1 MDGSASR
8 PFFLKETMENL
19 WAPWR
24 MEYITSQHNDKK
36 KCVFCESPK
45 NKDDKENHIVY
56 RGEHCYVI
64 LNRFPYNNGHVMVL
78 PYQHCN
84 DLLNLSDE
92 VYSECQELIKK
103 TIKALRMVFNPQG
116 INVGLNLG
124 SAAGAGIA
132 EHIHYHLLPRWQG
145 DTNFMPVVA
154 GVKVISE
161 SLDSTYHKL
170 KEAFK
175 EI

>member
-1 MDGSASR
+1 M
-8 PFFLKETMENL
+8 

-24 MEYITSQHNDKK
+24 MEYIESQPDKTK
-36 KCVFCESPK
+36 GCVFCENPK
-45 NKDDKENHIVY
+45 NKDDGESHIVY
-56 RGEHCYVI
+56 RGEHCYVM
-64 LNRFPYNNGHVMVL
+64 LNKYPYNNGHVMVL
-78 PYQHCN
+78 PYVHTN
-84 DLLNLSDE
+84 DLLNLSE
-92 VYSECQELIKK
+92 KTQSECQQVINK
-103 TIKALRMVFNPQG
+103 TIKALRKVFNPQG
-116 INVGLNLG
+116 INIGLNMG

-132 EHIHYHLLPRWQG
+132 EHIHYHILPRWEG

-161 SLDSTYHKL
+161 SLDSTYEKL